1 MQSKKTRSEG
11 NEMHYNQEKGIE
23 ASSRLTQE
31 VAIRGIIQCN
41 STVYVRRAIIYLG
54 CRRVGMG
61 LLCGHCTVY
70 GCQYWAWVTTQ
81 K

>member
-1 MQSKKTRSEG
+1 
-11 NEMHYNQEKGIE
+11 MHYNQGKGIE

-54 CRRVGMG
+54 LSQGGDGITVRSLHG
-61 LLCGHCTVY
+61 LWLPVLGLGHNSKVI
-70 GCQYWAWVTTQ
+70 GSS
-81 K
+81 